1 MAGQRCSDD
10 VGRRKSSFSRPAVA
24 VKLTL
29 QHRYSQQ
36 LFRRHYERLNHSL
49 YVATKVLREENR
61 DEEAKTNETAVLRL
75 LKMFGEEVEG
85 GLQSLTREM
94 KAVSALTF
102 AEVSFDQSKTF
113 ETSTSTSFSTRLLQ
127 LFSRF
132 DELLVEVEKLELTCR
147 ISASESRELV
157 RGWSGKFRTFLRA
170 LGQIRMPNRRASQ
183 ESLSCQDS
191 QGEREKVNAGS

>member
-1 MAGQRCSDD
+1 MTDQSYFDSAKKK
-10 VGRRKSSFSRPAVA
+10 KSSFSRPAVA

-61 DEEAKTNETAVLRL
+61 DEEAEMNETAVQRL
-75 LKMFGEEVEG
+75 LKMFGEEAEG

-94 KAVSALTF
+94 KTVSVLTF

-113 ETSTSTSFSTRLLQ
+113 ETSTSTSFSTCLLQ

-147 ISASESRELV
+147 ISTAESRELI

-170 LGQIRMPNRRASQ
+170 LGQIRIPNRRVTQ
-183 ESLSCQDS
+183 VPPSCQDFKD
-191 QGEREKVNAGS
+191 EREKANAEI

>member
-1 MAGQRCSDD
+1 MTDQRCSDD
-10 VGRRKSSFSRPAVA
+10 VERRKSSFSRPAVA

-61 DEEAKTNETAVLRL
+61 DDEAETNETAVLRL

-113 ETSTSTSFSTRLLQ
+113 ETSTSTSFSTRLL
-127 LFSRF
+127 
-132 DELLVEVEKLELTCR
+132 
-147 ISASESRELV
+147 
-157 RGWSGKFRTFLRA
+157 
-170 LGQIRMPNRRASQ
+170 
-183 ESLSCQDS
+183 
-191 QGEREKVNAGS
+191 